1 MRMTRRLA
9 IVIAFVC
16 AALAAVLTLF
26 FLRSVEQRAAPRE
39 AAKNV
44 EVVMPL
50 RDITAGTIVRSE
62 MLGTTKVPEDEVPAG
77 AVRSPTEISGQVA
90 QVDLVAG
97 QAITRSQVQSPTQLS
112 YHVPDGMRA
121 VTVAIDP
128 VVGVAGFLK
137 PGDRVDVIAT
147 FEIGEVT
154 ITRTVLQ
161 NVKLLALGTTTTAAK
176 PKRRPA
182 EGEEAKVEAAEE
194 KEQPNATLAV
204 NPEQAQTLIL
214 SDARGKL
221 RLALRP
227 KFEDQY
233 IALAATDTAKVI
245 GEEFEEV
252 IAAQEQPKP
261 EVPGPGVDGAPP
273 QGAPGATLTR
283 EPRGPAVEVIR
294 GTERKTVIIGGSQTS
309 SSARGGQ

>member
-9 IVIAFVC
+9 LVIAVVC
-16 AALAAVLTLF
+16 AALAALLTLF
-26 FLRSVEQRAAPRE
+26 YLRGLQQRTMP
-39 AAKNV
+39 
-44 EVVMPL
+44 EVVARNIELVVPL
-50 RDITAGTIVRSE
+50 RDITAGTIIRSE
-62 MLGTTKVPEDEVPAG
+62 MLGTTEVPEDEAPAG
-77 AVRSPTEISGQVA
+77 AVRSASQVVGQA
-90 QVDLVAG
+90 GLVDLPAG
-97 QAITRSQVQSPTQLS
+97 KPITSTQVQSPTQLS
-112 YHVPDGMRA
+112 YRVPEGMRA

-128 VVGVAGFLK
+128 VVGVAGFLE

-161 NVKLLALGTTTTAAK
+161 NVKLLALGTTATAAK
-176 PKRRPA
+176 PKKPPA
-182 EGEEAKVEAAEE
+182 EGEEAEVEAAEE

-204 NPEQAQTLIL
+204 DPEQAQTLIL

-227 KFEDQY
+227 KFEEQY
-233 IALAATDTAKVI
+233 VTLKATDTAEVI
-245 GEEFEEV
+245 GEEFEKA
-252 IAAQEQPKP
+252 IAAQEP
-261 EVPGPGVDGAPP
+261 PGTEAAPP
-273 QGAPGATLTR
+273 PGATLTR

-309 SSARGGQ
+309 SSTRGGQ

>member
-9 IVIAFVC
+9 IVIAVVC
-16 AALAAVLTLF
+16 GLLAALLTYFYLSK
-26 FLRSVEQRAAPRE
+26 LQQQAAPIE
-39 AAKNV
+39 AAKSV
-44 EVVMPL
+44 ELVTPL
-50 RDITAGTIVRSE
+50 RDITAGTIIRSE
-62 MLGTTKVPEDEVPAG
+62 MLGTMERPADQVPAG
-77 AVRSPTEISGQVA
+77 AVRSASQLVGQA
-90 QVDLVAG
+90 GLVDLPAG
-97 QAITRSQVQSPTQLS
+97 QPITSAQVQSPTQLS
-112 YHVPDGMRA
+112 YRVPEGMRA

-147 FEIGEVT
+147 FEVGEVT

-161 NVKLLALGTTTTAAK
+161 NVKLLALGKTANAAP
-176 PKRRPA
+176 PKRPLA
-182 EGEEAKVEAAEE
+182 EGEEAEVEAAE

-204 NPEQAQTLIL
+204 DPEQAQTLIL

-221 RLALRP
+221 RLALRR
-227 KFEDQY
+227 KFEEQY
-233 IALAATDTAKVI
+233 IALAATDTAEVI
-245 GEEFEEV
+245 GEKFEEAM
-252 IAAQEQPKP
+252 AAQEQPKP
-261 EVPGPGVDGAPP
+261 EAPEAAP
-273 QGAPGATLTR
+273 QPGATLTR

>member
-9 IVIAFVC
+9 IVIAVVC
-16 AALAAVLTLF
+16 GLLAALLTYFYLSK
-26 FLRSVEQRAAPRE
+26 LQQQAMPME

-44 EVVMPL
+44 ELVTPL
-50 RDITAGTIVRSE
+50 RDIEAGTIIRSE
-62 MLGTTKVPEDEVPAG
+62 MLGTMERPADQVPAG
-77 AVRSPTEISGQVA
+77 AVRSASQIVGQVGL
-90 QVDLVAG
+90 VDLPAG
-97 QAITRSQVQSPTQLS
+97 QPITSAQVQSPTQLS
-112 YHVPDGMRA
+112 YHVPEGMRA

-128 VVGVAGFLK
+128 VAGVAGFLE

-147 FEIGEVT
+147 FEVGEVT

-161 NVKLLALGTTTTAAK
+161 NVTLLALGTTATAAK
-176 PKRRPA
+176 PKRPPA
-182 EGEEAKVEAAEE
+182 EGEEAEVKAAE

-204 NPEQAQTLIL
+204 DPEQAQTLIL

-227 KFEDQY
+227 KFEEQY
-233 IALAATDTAKVI
+233 IALGAIDTAEVI
-245 GEEFEEV
+245 GEKFEEA
-252 IAAQEQPKP
+252 IAKQEPP
-261 EVPGPGVDGAPP
+261 ATEEAP
-273 QGAPGATLTR
+273 QPGATLTR

-294 GTERKTVIIGGSQTS
+294 GTQRETVIIGGSQTS

>member
-9 IVIAFVC
+9 IVIAVVC
-16 AALAAVLTLF
+16 GLLAALLTYYYLSK
-26 FLRSVEQRAAPRE
+26 LQPQVVPEA

-44 EVVMPL
+44 ELVTPL
-50 RDITAGTIVRSE
+50 RDITAGTIIRSD
-62 MLGTTKVPEDEVPAG
+62 MLGPMERPADQVPAG
-77 AVRSPTEISGQVA
+77 AVRSASQIVGQVGV
-90 QVDLVAG
+90 VDLPAG
-97 QAITRSQVQSPTQLS
+97 QPITSAQVQSPTQLS
-112 YHVPDGMRA
+112 YRVPEGMRA

-128 VVGVAGFLK
+128 VVGVAGFLE

-161 NVKLLALGTTTTAAK
+161 NVKLLALGTTATATK
-176 PKRRPA
+176 PKKPPA
-182 EGEEAKVEAAEE
+182 EGEEAKVEVAE

-204 NPEQAQTLIL
+204 DPEQAQTLIL

-233 IALAATDTAKVI
+233 IALGATDTAEVI
-245 GEEFEEV
+245 GEKFEKA
-252 IAAQEQPKP
+252 IAAQEPP
-261 EVPGPGVDGAPP
+261 ATEAAP
-273 QGAPGATLTR
+273 QPGATLTR

-294 GTERKTVIIGGSQTS
+294 GTERKTVIIGGTQTS

>member
-9 IVIAFVC
+9 VVIAVVC
-16 AALAAVLTLF
+16 AAVAALLLLY
-26 FLRSVEQRAAPRE
+26 FLRGLEQRARPEA

-44 EVVMPL
+44 ELVTPL
-50 RDITAGTIVRSE
+50 QDIPAGTIIRSE
-62 MLGTTKVPEDEVPAG
+62 MLGTVERPADQVPAG
-77 AVRSPTEISGQVA
+77 AVRSASQLVGQA
-90 QVDLVAG
+90 GLVDLPAG
-97 QAITRSQVQSPTQLS
+97 QPITSAQVQSPTQLS
-112 YHVPDGMRA
+112 YRVPEGMRA

-147 FEIGEVT
+147 FEVGEVT

-161 NVKLLALGTTTTAAK
+161 NVKLLALGKTANAAP
-176 PKRRPA
+176 PKRPLA
-182 EGEEAKVEAAEE
+182 EGEEAEVEAAE

-204 NPEQAQTLIL
+204 DPEQAQTLIL

-227 KFEDQY
+227 KFEEQY
-233 IALAATDTAKVI
+233 IALAATDTAEVI
-245 GEEFEEV
+245 GEGFKEAL
-252 IAAQEQPKP
+252 AAQQRPNGPPP
-261 EVPGPGVDGAPP
+261 EA
-273 QGAPGATLTR
+273 ARATLTR

-294 GTERKTVIIGGSQTS
+294 GTEREIVIIGGSQTS
-309 SSARGGQ
+309 SSPRGGQ

>member
-9 IVIAFVC
+9 IGIAVVC
-16 AALAAVLTLF
+16 AALAALLILF
-26 FLRSVEQRAAPRE
+26 FLRSLEQRATPIE

-44 EVVMPL
+44 ELVTPL
-50 RDITAGTIVRSE
+50 HDITAGTIIRSE
-62 MLGTTKVPEDEVPAG
+62 MLGTMERPADQVPAG
-77 AVRSPTEISGQVA
+77 AMRLASQIVGQA
-90 QVDLVAG
+90 GLVDLPAG
-97 QAITRSQVQSPTQLS
+97 QPITSAQVQSPTQLS
-112 YHVPDGMRA
+112 YRVPEGMRA

-128 VVGVAGFLK
+128 VVGVAGFLE

-154 ITRTVLQ
+154 VTRTVLQ
-161 NVKLLALGTTTTAAK
+161 NIKLLALGTTATADK
-176 PKRRPA
+176 PKRPPA
-182 EGEEAKVEAAEE
+182 EGEEAEVRAAPQ
-194 KEQPNATLAV
+194 EQPNATLAV
-204 NPEQAQTLIL
+204 DPEQAQTLIL

-233 IALAATDTAKVI
+233 IALAATDTAEVI
-245 GEEFEEV
+245 GEEFEEAV
-252 IAAQEQPKP
+252 AAQER
-261 EVPGPGVDGAPP
+261 PGPEAHAADGAPP
-273 QGAPGATLTR
+273 QGPPGATLTR
-283 EPRGPAVEVIR
+283 EPRGPTVEVIR